1 MPPAFNLSQDQTL
14 QFNLRQELILTFGSN
29 DLRFAPRV
37 LGPASFS
44 ASTTKFRAPGRF
56 RRRFS
61 AAGFPAT
68 SSPAGCPGDL
78 TPSTH
83 TYRLFTLLKSRRP
96 REKHLGRRE
105 ARLYRTLGS
114 GQQSRRAPVAWSA
127 SRGACKPGPHAGLL
141 SSQVVSVDGAARLSR
156 ERFPLCV
163 RGSSASVQVGRVTYP
178 ASNPA
183 ARIQYAVAR
192 KAPLTSTDPHR
203 RCLVP
208 LRRLPLRPSR
218 CRPPFNVLP

>member
-127 SRGACKPGPHAGLL
+127 SRGASKAGPTPDC
-141 SSQVVSVDGAARLSR
+141 SPRK
-156 ERFPLCV
+156 
-163 RGSSASVQVGRVTYP
+163 SSASTAPHGLHVN
-178 ASNPA
+178 ASHFAFA
-183 ARIQYAVAR
+183 AVPRPFRWVASR
-192 KAPLTSTDPHR
+192 T
-203 RCLVP
+203 
-208 LRRLPLRPSR
+208 RLPTLQREYNTPWRARPR
-218 CRPPFNVLP
+218 